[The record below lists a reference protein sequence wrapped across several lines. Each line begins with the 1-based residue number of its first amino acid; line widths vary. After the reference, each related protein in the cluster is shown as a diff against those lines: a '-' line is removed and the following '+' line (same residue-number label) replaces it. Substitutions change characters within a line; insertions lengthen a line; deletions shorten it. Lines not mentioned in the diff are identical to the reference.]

1 MASASA
7 GYHKKACIDRPRPGR
22 EFLWKL
28 WLLLNVG
35 GQEYV
40 YWRNHGSMVLDAIP
54 ESIALTGAVGIH
66 CRILAIPLY
75 RRYACDAPPHFCCTL
90 ATNRVLKYEDG
101 NLGGLQ

>member
-1 MASASA
+1 
-7 GYHKKACIDRPRPGR
+7 
-22 EFLWKL
+22 
-28 WLLLNVG
+28 
-35 GQEYV
+35 
-40 YWRNHGSMVLDAIP
+40 MVLDAIP